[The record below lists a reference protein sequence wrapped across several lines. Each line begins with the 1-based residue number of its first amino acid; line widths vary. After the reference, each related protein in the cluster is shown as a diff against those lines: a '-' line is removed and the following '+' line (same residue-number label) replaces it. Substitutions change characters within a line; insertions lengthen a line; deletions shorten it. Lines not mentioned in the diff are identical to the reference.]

1 MTENNSG
8 RKQDIY
14 SVYKLNQRD
23 LRSPA
28 MSGMKDAETSVKSLY
43 FTPSSLQPR
52 GSGEVLQGWTLLT
65 TKTEDPR
72 FQARQ

>member
-28 MSGMKDAETSVKSLY
+28 LSGTKDAETSLQSLY
-43 FTPSSLQPR
+43 FIPLFPTTSRQWRSPPGL
-52 GSGEVLQGWTLLT
+52 EVTHS
-65 TKTEDPR
+65 KD
-72 FQARQ
+72 